1 MFLTP
6 GLEETAVVPL
16 SATEQTRKTLGSHLF
31 PLEGLEG
38 VFLKEVLTFSLQ
50 NLYQLYKHTFS

>member
-6 GLEETAVVPL
+6 GPEETAVVPL
-16 SATEQTRKTLGSHLF
+16 SAMEQTRKTLGSHLF
-31 PLEGLEG
+31 PLEGLG
-38 VFLKEVLTFSLQ
+38 VFLKEVLTFSFQ